1 MLNSLKIN
9 MSCPWA
15 KIEQPEPINFEEIMS
30 EQVASDLQD
39 KEEKKYLNLLGVE
52 KNTKNYETSDASNI
66 PADVLEALSEDQ
78 VETDAMIAQ
87 LLQMQF
93 DKEYDEGL
101 KREEKH
107 FNRDSKVSI
116 SFDNYRRTPLNEGK
130 YLLFVKKNLRVAT
143 LRK

>member
-1 MLNSLKIN
+1 

-15 KIEQPEPINFEEIMS
+15 KIEKPEPVNFEDIMS
-30 EQVASDLQD
+30 EQVASDLQA
-39 KEEKKYLNLLGVE
+39 KEEKKVLDQLLSKDNATDLESGNV
-52 KNTKNYETSDASNI
+52 NNI
-66 PADVLEALSEDQ
+66 PAEILEALSEDQ
-78 VETDAMIAQ
+78 VESDALIAQ

-107 FNRDSKVSI
+107 VNRESKVSI

-130 YLLFVKKNLRVAT
+130 NFQ
-143 LRK
+143 